1 MSEIS
6 EKFGNRVRNYRI
18 HRNLSQEE
26 FAELCG
32 LHHTYVGQVERG
44 EKNAT
49 IVTIEK
55 VAHAL
60 QVPISD
66 LFEKIED
73 SNDNSKSYPLLA
85 YNLIEQIPESKQEK
99 LYLILK
105 TAFELIKW

>member
-1 MSEIS
+1 MSDIS
-6 EKFGNRVRNYRI
+6 EMIGYWVWNYRI
-18 HRNLSQEE
+18 HRILSQEE

-60 QVPISD
+60 QVPIIPVK
-66 LFEKIED
+66 LQ
-73 SNDNSKSYPLLA
+73 YVPLKFI
-85 YNLIEQIPESKQEK
+85 N
-99 LYLILK
+99 
-105 TAFELIKW
+105 

>member
-6 EKFGNRVRNYRI
+6 TKFGNRVRNYRI
-18 HRNLSQEE
+18 NRNLSQEE

-32 LHHTYVGQVERG
+32 LHHTYIGQVERG

-49 IVTIEK
+49 IITIEK

-60 QVPISD
+60 QVPISN

-85 YNLIEQIPESKQEK
+85 YNLIEQFPESKQEK

-105 TAFELIKW
+105 TALELIN